1 MIECEPGARL
11 TGVRVAV
18 PPDNVP
24 VPSVVDPSLNVT
36 VPVALLGETAAVNV
50 TGWPNTEGLTDEETV
65 VLVLARKVTV
75 SVVILSRNYSRNY
88 RKPRE
93 VMNLYRRDCFT

>member
-1 MIECEPGARL
+1 MECEPGARL

-18 PPDNVP
+18 PPDSVL
-24 VPSVVDPSLNVT
+24 VPSVVEPSLNVT

-75 SVVILSRNYSRNY
+75 SVPELLPPVVTVQVVVLLQL
-88 RKPRE
+88 PP
-93 VMNLYRRDCFT
+93 D